1 MDFDI
6 RLPIG
11 LLFLILG
18 VVLAVHGLTAP
29 HAIFVRHSLGLNVNL
44 GWGVALAVFGAA
56 LLAFV
61 AATRSSGE

>member
-1 MDFDI
+1 MDIDI
-6 RLPIG
+6 RVPIG

-18 VVLAVHGLTAP
+18 SLLAVHGLVAP

-56 LLAFV
+56 LLALV
-61 AATRSSGE
+61 AATRPRDS

>member
-6 RLPIG
+6 RVPIG

-18 VVLAVHGLTAP
+18 AILAVHGLTAP
-29 HAIFVRHSLGLNVNL
+29 HAIFTRHSLGLNVNL
-44 GWGVALAVFGAA
+44 GWGVALAAFGGG

-61 AATRSSGE
+61 AATRPRGD